1 VKFKFLPINFTYCD
15 SLYGYIIHLYSTNSY
30 HACETTYNLPTSS
43 NLFVPRWWMFIL
55 HVQWNLFT
63 MDTLGPAI
71 SGSSLLLYRGF
82 PLSEVK
88 MY

>member
-1 VKFKFLPINFTYCD
+1 MVTSFTYIA
-15 SLYGYIIHLYSTNSY
+15 LILTMHVKPLTIFQV
-30 HACETTYNLPTSS
+30 PTSS

-71 SGSSLLLYRGF
+71 SGSLYRGF